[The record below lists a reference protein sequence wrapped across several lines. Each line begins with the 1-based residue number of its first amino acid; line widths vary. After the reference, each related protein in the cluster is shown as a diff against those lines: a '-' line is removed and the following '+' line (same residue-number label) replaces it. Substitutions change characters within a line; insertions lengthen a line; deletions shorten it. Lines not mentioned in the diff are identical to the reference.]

1 MYDYYLDE
9 CGNTGDLLKKRFDL
23 NFAGQ
28 PLFALSC
35 IGIDKIKEMDKFVK
49 QLQDEYGINTE
60 LKSSELYKNHPEF
73 FLKLAKYIVNNR
85 MPLLVELVDKKYCI
99 TTSIVNHHVLP
110 PYFMPDESDGEIQ
123 NYRNLIADYLAFN
136 LPEENFKKFN
146 DACLLCTEE
155 NVLDAM
161 ISLRDYFSGEDCQ
174 IEGVNKLVEESID
187 DYMTIKC
194 RDGEDKAIK
203 MFVPIPDESSKGKRK
218 NKRKNIN
225 LLSHIHCIYNIVG
238 RLNKY
243 HLGDV
248 SSVTLY
254 HDVQDDYD
262 DIFSNNVE
270 SLKDFKQS
278 DNTPP
283 VINADF
289 DVNESIQLMFTD
301 SEGSSGV
308 QVADLLAGFF
318 VRYIND
324 YFYKGIEVDDIY
336 HKIFFEFRKN
346 FRFGSPLGVN
356 FVLPISV
363 REKIFHKFNF

>member
-1 MYDYYLDE
+1 MYNYYLDE

-23 NFAGQ
+23 KFAGQ

-35 IGIDKIKEMDKFVK
+35 IGIDQTEEIDKFVK
-49 QLQDEYGINTE
+49 QLQEEYGIDTE
-60 LKSSELYKNHPEF
+60 LKSSELYKNNPEF
-73 FLKLAKYIVNNR
+73 FLKLAEYIVNNR

-99 TTSIVNHHVLP
+99 TTSIVNHHILP
-110 PYFMPDESDGEIQ
+110 PYIMPDESDGEIQ
-123 NYRNLIADYLAFN
+123 HYRNVIAGYLAFN

-155 NVLDAM
+155 SVLDAM
-161 ISLRDYFSGEDCQ
+161 ISLRDFFSAKKCEM
-174 IEGVNKLVEESID
+174 EGASKLVEESVD
-187 DYMTIKC
+187 DYMIMKG
-194 RDGEDKAIK
+194 RHGEEKALK

-218 NKRKNIN
+218 NKRKNIK
-225 LLSHIHCIYNIVG
+225 LLPHIHCIYNIVG

-243 HLGDV
+243 HLGDIG
-248 SSVTLY
+248 SVTLY

-270 SLKDFKQS
+270 SLKDFKKS
-278 DNTPP
+278 DNEPP
-283 VINADF
+283 IINADF
-289 DVNESIQLMFTD
+289 DINESMPLIFTD
-301 SEGSSGV
+301 SEGSTGV

-336 HKIFFEFRKN
+336 HKIFYEFRKSFHFN
-346 FRFGSPLGVN
+346 SPLGVN
-356 FVLPISV
+356 FVLPLSI
-363 REKIFHKFNF
+363 REQIFHKFNF